1 MNEWGESSSRKSTA
15 QGIKTWAA
23 LRNRI
28 DSTAVKTYV
37 LDTNGSWINYHAT
50 WWNYHVLSYLQINQR
65 AFNTTLLGIMVKC
78 SNARSG
84 WVCFYAAQVFVRNT
98 HSTGELLS
106 HQASET
112 AQFHQ
117 RFWRVSFKTSST
129 KPLFTVDTVS
139 ASSLPLSQHP
149 RLPGSDVVCR
159 YARNATASCWLWCCL
174 IFIVTWTIQGA
185 TSAPTWKQ
193 NHSFHL
199 RASSKV
205 ISYPILLI

>member
-1 MNEWGESSSRKSTA
+1 MGESSSRKSTA

-78 SNARSG
+78 SNAR
-84 WVCFYAAQVFVRNT
+84 
-98 HSTGELLS
+98 STGELLS

>member
-1 MNEWGESSSRKSTA
+1 MG
-15 QGIKTWAA
+15 
-23 LRNRI
+23 L
-28 DSTAVKTYV
+28 
-37 LDTNGSWINYHAT
+37 
-50 WWNYHVLSYLQINQR
+50 
-65 AFNTTLLGIMVKC
+65 
-78 SNARSG
+78 
-84 WVCFYAAQVFVRNT
+84 FYAAQVFVRNT

-159 YARNATASCWLWCCL
+159 YARKCNGIMLVMMLFNLHCHMDYS
-174 IFIVTWTIQGA
+174 GA
-185 TSAPTWKQ
+185 TSAPT
-193 NHSFHL
+193 
-199 RASSKV
+199 
-205 ISYPILLI
+205 